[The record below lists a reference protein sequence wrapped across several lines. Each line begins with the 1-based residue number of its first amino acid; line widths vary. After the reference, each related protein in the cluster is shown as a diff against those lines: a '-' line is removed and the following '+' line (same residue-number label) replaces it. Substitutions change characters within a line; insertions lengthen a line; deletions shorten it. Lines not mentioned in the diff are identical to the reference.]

1 MRLSVTRG
9 LARIV
14 AASLLATPL
23 PALAKPPPVG
33 VAPIDAGGEAVV
45 AAEDQSLWQQA
56 LTKGVTSTKV
66 NVVLLDQRC
75 GDAECFAALATAK
88 KIRRIVE
95 LEIAVL
101 TNDYKI
107 TVSVMDEQ
115 GRQLDTREAHCE
127 ICTAQDVA
135 ARITETTAE
144 LGPHFVT
151 AEAPEVPKAV
161 AAVSISSDPPGATVF
176 IDDEDLGTTPLEAEL
191 DPGEHALKIAQDGFV
206 AHEETFSARGGAHAT
221 FSVSLTP
228 EDAGAPRGKPA
239 PRRKPWM
246 WTTGLVLGAGGLAAA
261 GAGAALVA
269 IDSRPVQRRC
279 TGDSVD
285 VNGTCEWLHDT
296 IAGGAI
302 AVSVGAA
309 ALGVGIGLAVAG
321 RKQRK
326 SRQPSKTARVQWIPS
341 AGGLAAAF

>member
-1 MRLSVTRG
+1 MRSRVTSG

-33 VAPIDAGGEAVV
+33 VAPIDAGEEAVL

-56 LTKGVTSTKV
+56 LTKGVTSTGV

-75 GDAECFAALATAK
+75 EDADCFAATASTK

-101 TNDYKI
+101 TNDYEI

-176 IDDEDLGTTPLEAEL
+176 VDGTDLGTTPLEAEL
-191 DPGEHALKIAQDGFV
+191 EPGEHALKIEQDGFV
-206 AHEETFSARGGAHAT
+206 AHEETFSASGGALAT

-228 EDAGAPRGKPA
+228 DEAPRTGKPA
-239 PRRKPWM
+239 PRGKPWM
-246 WTTGLVLGAGGLAAA
+246 WTTGLILGAGGLAAV
-261 GAGAALVA
+261 GAGTALIV

-309 ALGVGIGLAVAG
+309 ALGVGIGLAIAG

-326 SRQPSKTARVQWIPS
+326 GRRASKTARVQWIPS